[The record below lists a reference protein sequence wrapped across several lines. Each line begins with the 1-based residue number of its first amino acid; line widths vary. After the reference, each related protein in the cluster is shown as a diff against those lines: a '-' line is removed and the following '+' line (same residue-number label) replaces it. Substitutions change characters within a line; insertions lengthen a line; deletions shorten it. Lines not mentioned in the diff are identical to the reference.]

1 MSNIKFFL
9 AAASLILVD
18 LFSKGYVEDFF
29 QQGDVVNILPFLG
42 ITLAFNSGIAFSLLD
57 FNNFF
62 TDYVL
67 LFIGLIITVFLV
79 KLFKQEDNRTSK
91 VGLILIISGALGNII
106 DRAMDGVVT
115 DFLLFFVGNTP
126 FFIFNLADAYIS
138 CGAVLYFGIELSN
151 YISKKAQNE

>member
-9 AAASLILVD
+9 VAASLILVD
-18 LFSKGYVEDFF
+18 LFSKGYVEGLF
-29 QQGDVVNILPFLG
+29 QQGNVVNILPFLS

-79 KLFKQEDNRTSK
+79 RLFKQEDNKTSK

-115 DFLLFFVGNTP
+115 DFLLFFIGNTP

-151 YISKKAQNE
+151 YISKKTQNE

>member
-9 AAASLILVD
+9 AAAALILVD

-29 QQGDVVNILPFLG
+29 RQGDVINILPFLS

-79 KLFKQEDNRTSK
+79 RLFKQEDNITSK

-106 DRAMDGVVT
+106 DRTMDGVVT

-151 YISKKAQNE
+151 YISKKA

>member
-79 KLFKQEDNRTSK
+79 RLFKQEDNITSK

>member
-18 LFSKGYVEDFF
+18 LFSKGYVEDFL
-29 QQGDVVNILPFLG
+29 QQGDAVNILPFLS

-67 LFIGLIITVFLV
+67 LFIGLIITIFLIR
-79 KLFKQEDNRTSK
+79 LFKQEDNITSK

>member
-79 KLFKQEDNRTSK
+79 RLFKQENNITSK

>member
-9 AAASLILVD
+9 SAASLILVD

-29 QQGDVVNILPFLG
+29 QQGDVVNILPFLS

-79 KLFKQEDNRTSK
+79 RLFKLEDNITSK

-106 DRAMDGVVT
+106 DRTMDGVVT

>member
-1 MSNIKFFL
+1 LSNIKFYL
-9 AAASLILVD
+9 SAASLILVD

-29 QQGDVVNILPFLG
+29 QQGDIVNILPFLS

-79 KLFKQEDNRTSK
+79 RLFKQEDNIASK

>member
-1 MSNIKFFL
+1 MSNIKFYL
-9 AAASLILVD
+9 SAASLILVD

-29 QQGDVVNILPFLG
+29 QQGDVVNILPFLS

-79 KLFKQEDNRTSK
+79 RLFKQEDNITSK

-138 CGAVLYFGIELSN
+138 FGAVLYFGIELSN

>member
-18 LFSKGYVEDFF
+18 LFSKGYVEDFLK
-29 QQGDVVNILPFLG
+29 QGDVVNILPFLS

-79 KLFKQEDNRTSK
+79 RLFKQEDNITSK

>member
-18 LFSKGYVEDFF
+18 LFSKGYVEDFL
-29 QQGDVVNILPFLG
+29 QQGDVANILPFLS

-67 LFIGLIITVFLV
+67 LFIGLIITIFLIR
-79 KLFKQEDNRTSK
+79 LFKQEDNITSK
-91 VGLILIISGALGNII
+91 VGLMLIISGALGNII

>member
-1 MSNIKFFL
+1 MSNIKFYL
-9 AAASLILVD
+9 SAASLILVD

-29 QQGDVVNILPFLG
+29 QQGDVVNILPFLS

-79 KLFKQEDNRTSK
+79 RLFKQEDNITSK
-91 VGLILIISGALGNII
+91 IGLILIISGALGNII

-126 FFIFNLADAYIS
+126 FFIFNLSDAYI
-138 CGAVLYFGIELSN
+138 
-151 YISKKAQNE
+151 

>member
-29 QQGDVVNILPFLG
+29 RQGDVVNILPFLS

-79 KLFKQEDNRTSK
+79 RLFKQENNITSK

-138 CGAVLYFGIELSN
+138 FGAVLYFGIELSN

>member
-29 QQGDVVNILPFLG
+29 QQGDVVNILPFIS

-79 KLFKQEDNRTSK
+79 KLFKQEDNITSK

-138 CGAVLYFGIELSN
+138 FGAVLYFGIELSN

>member
-9 AAASLILVD
+9 AAASLILLD
-18 LFSKGYVEDFF
+18 LFSKGYVEDFL

-79 KLFKQEDNRTSK
+79 RLFKQEDNITSK

>member
-9 AAASLILVD
+9 AAALSILVD
-18 LFSKGYVEDFF
+18 LFSKGYVENFF
-29 QQGDVVNILPFLG
+29 QQGDVVNILPFLSV
-42 ITLAFNSGIAFSLLD
+42 TLAFNSGIAFSLLD

-79 KLFKQEDNRTSK
+79 KLFKQEDNITSK

>member
-9 AAASLILVD
+9 IAASLILVD

-29 QQGDVVNILPFLG
+29 QQGDVVNILPFLS
-42 ITLAFNSGIAFSLLD
+42 ITLAFNSAIAFSLLD

-79 KLFKQEDNRTSK
+79 KLFKQEDKRTSK
-91 VGLILIISGALGNII
+91 AGLVLIISGALGNII

-115 DFLLFFVGNTP
+115 DFLLFFVGCFLPNKDR
-126 FFIFNLADAYIS
+126 IR
-138 CGAVLYFGIELSN
+138 
-151 YISKKAQNE
+151 

>member
-29 QQGDVVNILPFLG
+29 RQGDVVNILPFLS

-79 KLFKQEDNRTSK
+79 RLFKQEDNITSK

-115 DFLLFFVGNTP
+115 DFLLFFIGNTP

>member
-9 AAASLILVD
+9 AAASLILLD
-18 LFSKGYVEDFF
+18 LFSKGYVEDFSR
-29 QQGDVVNILPFLG
+29 QGDVVNILPFLS

-79 KLFKQEDNRTSK
+79 RLFKLEDNITSK

>member
-1 MSNIKFFL
+1 LSNIRFFL
-9 AAASLILVD
+9 AAGSLILID
-18 LFSKGYVEDFF
+18 LFSKGYVEDYF
-29 QQGDVVNILPFLG
+29 QQGDVLNILPFLS

-67 LFIGLIITVFLV
+67 LFIGLIITAFLV
-79 KLFKQEDNRTSK
+79 RLFEREDNINSK
-91 VGLILIISGALGNII
+91 VGLILIISGALGNIL

-115 DFLLFFVGNTP
+115 DFLLFFIGNTP

-151 YISKKAQNE
+151 YISNKAQNE

>member
-79 KLFKQEDNRTSK
+79 RLFKQEDNITSK

-151 YISKKAQNE
+151 YISKKAKNE

>member
-9 AAASLILVD
+9 VAASLILVD
-18 LFSKGYVEDFF
+18 LFSKGYFEDFF
-29 QQGDVVNILPFLG
+29 QQGDEVNILPFLS

-79 KLFKQEDNRTSK
+79 GLFKQEDNRTSK
-91 VGLILIISGALGNII
+91 AGLVLIISGALGNII

-151 YISKKAQNE
+151 YVSKKAQNE

>member
-1 MSNIKFFL
+1 LSNIKFFL

-29 QQGDVVNILPFLG
+29 QQGDVVNILPF
-42 ITLAFNSGIAFSLLD
+42 ISIMLAFNSGIAFSLLD

-79 KLFKQEDNRTSK
+79 RLFKQEDNITSK

>member
-1 MSNIKFFL
+1 MSNIKFYL
-9 AAASLILVD
+9 SAASLILVD

-29 QQGDVVNILPFLG
+29 QQGDVVNILPFLS

-67 LFIGLIITVFLV
+67 LFIGLIITIFLV
-79 KLFKQEDNRTSK
+79 RLFKQEDNITSK

-106 DRAMDGVVT
+106 C
-115 DFLLFFVGNTP
+115 LLYTSP
-126 FFIFNLADAYIS
+126 SPRDAT
-138 CGAVLYFGIELSN
+138 LSRMP
-151 YISKKAQNE
+151 SSA

>member
-1 MSNIKFFL
+1 MSNIKFYL
-9 AAASLILVD
+9 SAASLILVD

-29 QQGDVVNILPFLG
+29 QQGDVVNILPFLS

-79 KLFKQEDNRTSK
+79 RLFKQEDNITSK
-91 VGLILIISGALGNII
+91 VGLILI
-106 DRAMDGVVT
+106 
-115 DFLLFFVGNTP
+115 FQ
-126 FFIFNLADAYIS
+126 
-138 CGAVLYFGIELSN
+138 ELWV
-151 YISKKAQNE
+151 I

>member
-1 MSNIKFFL
+1 LSNIKFFL

-29 QQGDVVNILPFLG
+29 QQGNVVNILPFLS

-79 KLFKQEDNRTSK
+79 KLFKQEDNITSK

-138 CGAVLYFGIELSN
+138 SGAVLYFGIELSN

>member
-29 QQGDVVNILPFLG
+29 QQGDEVNILPFLS

-79 KLFKQEDNRTSK
+79 RLFKQEDNRTSK

-115 DFLLFFVGNTP
+115 DFLLFFVGDTP

>member
-1 MSNIKFFL
+1 MSNIKFYL
-9 AAASLILVD
+9 SAASLILVD

-29 QQGDVVNILPFLG
+29 QQGDVVNILPFLS

-79 KLFKQEDNRTSK
+79 RLFKQEDNITSK

-126 FFIFNLADAYIS
+126 FFIFN
-138 CGAVLYFGIELSN
+138 
-151 YISKKAQNE
+151 

>member
-79 KLFKQEDNRTSK
+79 RLFKQEDNITSK
-91 VGLILIISGALGNII
+91 LGLILIISGALGNII

-126 FFIFNLADAYIS
+126 FFIFNFYYINS
-138 CGAVLYFGIELSN
+138 SAI
-151 YISKKAQNE
+151 IHI

>member
-79 KLFKQEDNRTSK
+79 RLFRQEDNITSK

-151 YISKKAQNE
+151 FISKKAQNE

>member
-29 QQGDVVNILPFLG
+29 QQGDVVNILPFIG

-79 KLFKQEDNRTSK
+79 KLFKQEDNITSK

-115 DFLLFFVGNTP
+115 DFLLFFVGDTP

>member
-9 AAASLILVD
+9 AAALIILVD
-18 LFSKGYVEDFF
+18 LFSKGYVEYFF
-29 QQGDVVNILPFLG
+29 QQGDVVNILPFLS

-79 KLFKQEDNRTSK
+79 RLFKQEDNKTSK

-106 DRAMDGVVT
+106 DRAMDGGVT

-151 YISKKAQNE
+151 YVSKKAQNE

>member
-1 MSNIKFFL
+1 MSNIKFYL
-9 AAASLILVD
+9 SAASLILVD

-29 QQGDVVNILPFLG
+29 QQGDVVNILPFLS

-79 KLFKQEDNRTSK
+79 RLFKQEDNIPSK

>member
-1 MSNIKFFL
+1 MSNIKFYL
-9 AAASLILVD
+9 SAASLILVD

-29 QQGDVVNILPFLG
+29 QQGDVVNILPFLS

-67 LFIGLIITVFLV
+67 LFLGLIITVFLV
-79 KLFKQEDNRTSK
+79 RLFKQEDNITSK

-126 FFIFNLADAYIS
+126 FFIFNFADAYIS
-138 CGAVLYFGIELSN
+138 CGAALYFGIELSN

>member
-1 MSNIKFFL
+1 MSNIKFYL
-9 AAASLILVD
+9 SAASLILVD
-18 LFSKGYVEDFF
+18 LYIKGYVEDFF
-29 QQGDVVNILPFLG
+29 QQGDVVNILPFLS

-79 KLFKQEDNRTSK
+79 RLFKQEDNKTSK

-115 DFLLFFVGNTP
+115 DFLLFFVGNKT

>member
-1 MSNIKFFL
+1 LSNIKFFL
-9 AAASLILVD
+9 VAASLILVD

-29 QQGDVVNILPFLG
+29 QQGDIVNILPFLS
-42 ITLAFNSGIAFSLLD
+42 ITLAYNSGIAFSLLD

-79 KLFKQEDNRTSK
+79 GLFKQEDNRTSK
-91 VGLILIISGALGNII
+91 AGLVLIISGALGNII

-151 YISKKAQNE
+151 YVSKKAQNE

>member
-9 AAASLILVD
+9 IAASLILVD

-29 QQGDVVNILPFLG
+29 QQGDVVNILPFLS

-79 KLFKQEDNRTSK
+79 SLFKQEDNRTSK

-106 DRAMDGVVT
+106 DRATDGVVT

-138 CGAVLYFGIELSN
+138 CGAVLYFGTELSN
-151 YISKKAQNE
+151 YTNKKTQNE

>member
-9 AAASLILVD
+9 AAASLIFVD

-29 QQGDVVNILPFLG
+29 QQGNVVNILPFLS

-67 LFIGLIITVFLV
+67 LFIGLIITAFLV
-79 KLFKQEDNRTSK
+79 RLFEREDNINSK
-91 VGLILIISGALGNII
+91 VGLILIISGALGNIL

>member
-79 KLFKQEDNRTSK
+79 RLFKQENNITSK

-115 DFLLFFVGNTP
+115 DFLLFFIGNTP

>member
-9 AAASLILVD
+9 AAASLILLD
-18 LFSKGYVEDFF
+18 LFSKGYVEDFSR
-29 QQGDVVNILPFLG
+29 QGDVVNILPFLR

-79 KLFKQEDNRTSK
+79 RLFKLEDNITSK

>member
-9 AAASLILVD
+9 VAASLILVD

-29 QQGDVVNILPFLG
+29 QQGDVVNILPFLS

-79 KLFKQEDNRTSK
+79 RLFKQEDNIASK

-115 DFLLFFVGNTP
+115 DFLLFFIGNTP

-138 CGAVLYFGIELSN
+138 CGAVLYLSL
-151 YISKKAQNE
+151 IHI